1 MTDTERHLPSQSAP
15 ISTRVLVDQLREL
28 DEFERDLSS
37 SALVE
42 HSAHAPLR
50 LGTADARTTLPTRR
64 WWMSLGGIAVAASLL
79 IIFLFTQRWQ
89 NSSNSPIVIHTTPST
104 PDSNQP
110 NTPTSETRT
119 AHTTEPSASVLLTIV
134 EGSDPVTGLPCAS
147 CRTVDLVATDG
158 REQTLLA
165 HAGPEMIQ
173 AAMNRTC
180 SPSARRVVVVGLSG
194 PARSLPSNESQATQL
209 AQCIM
214 AAPGAGSPSG
224 DAAVIS
230 NAAAACM
237 PENVAVQVWA
247 GSR

>member
-1 MTDTERHLPSQSAP
+1 
-15 ISTRVLVDQLREL
+15 VLLEQLSEL
-28 DEFERDLSS
+28 DAFERDI
-37 SALVE
+37 AE
-42 HSAHAPLR
+42 ATAQERNAPAPLR
-50 LGTADARTTLPTRR
+50 IHTPRSRSILPRR
-64 WWMSLGGIAVAASLL
+64 SWWVSLGGVAVAASLVIILSLNQRSQNASPRLADRNTL
-79 IIFLFTQRWQ
+79 INI
-89 NSSNSPIVIHTTPST
+89 PDTTKST
-104 PDSNQP
+104 PTVPDI
-110 NTPTSETRT
+110 RT
-119 AHTTEPSASVLLTIV
+119 AHASEPSASVLLTIV

-165 HAGPEMIQ
+165 HAGPEVIQ

-194 PARSLPSNESQATQL
+194 PAKSLPNSEAQATQL

-214 AAPGAGSPSG
+214 SAPGAGSPSG
-224 DAAVIS
+224 DTTLIS